1 MDDIFY
7 VDYGTDWAN
16 DNFNSIGERY
26 LLFVRRIKPVN
37 SLEELFKLTA
47 SISTTDNFWIIDSR
61 IKLYPSFKL
70 ESVIPDWDEQYVHT
84 WKVFS
89 DYSIKSEG
97 VYFLSRNYSTTL
109 EYKHSNLLVGYENTK
124 FDIFFISQNTSEEPY
139 KNLLSKF
146 PKIKQVNIT
155 SGIHDAYKEAAS
167 LSTTSMFWVI
177 WDDVVVHPDFKFNFK
192 VRRWNTKYIHVFK
205 NAEYYDGICLFP
217 KLASVSKREL
227 EYRFFANKKEINV
240 QASMPTSPYEKYNI
254 NTYDEYLEISK
265 ETSTNMFWVIPNNV
279 KLVNNFDFTY
289 QVPKYDQH
297 ITHVFRNGEYYD
309 GVCLFSKHNPIT
321 KREFDNRFFINKK
334 EINILASTPLPFD
347 VIFISYNEINADVN
361 YKRLLLKVPTAKR
374 IHGVKGIHNAHIEA
388 AKIANTSMFWVVDG
402 DAEIAEDFEFN
413 FAVPQ
418 YDHDVVHVW
427 KSQNPVNGLVYGN
440 GGVKLLPTKLTMN
453 VDVTS
458 TDMTTSISSK
468 FKAID
473 KISNINRFNTDP
485 FTTWRSAFR
494 ECAKLASK
502 SIRGQVDEETTARLN
517 AWRTLN
523 DNVVYGFYAY
533 SGALAG
539 QAYGQKNASDKEALR
554 KINDFS
560 WLQDQWSLEKS
571 QLSL

>member
-37 SLEELFKLTA
+37 SLEELFRLTA

-70 ESVIPDWDEQYVHT
+70 ESVIPNWDEQYVHT

-109 EYKHSNLLVGYENTK
+109 EYKHSNLLVGYENTH
-124 FDIFFISQNTSEEPY
+124 FDIFFISQNKSEEPY

-155 SGIHDAYKEAAS
+155 NGVHDAYKKAAL

-177 WDDVVVHPDFKFNFK
+177 WDDVIVNDNFKFNFK
-192 VRRWNTKYIHVFK
+192 VRRWNAKYIHVFK

-217 KLASVSKREL
+217 KSASVSKREL
-227 EYRFFANKKEINV
+227 EYRFFANKKEINIV
-240 QASMPTSPYEKYNI
+240 
-254 NTYDEYLEISK
+254 
-265 ETSTNMFWVIPNNV
+265 
-279 KLVNNFDFTY
+279 
-289 QVPKYDQH
+289 
-297 ITHVFRNGEYYD
+297 
-309 GVCLFSKHNPIT
+309 
-321 KREFDNRFFINKK
+321 
-334 EINILASTPLPFD
+334 ASTPKLFD
-347 VIFISYNEINADVN
+347 VIFISYNEINAEDN
-361 YKRLLLKVPTAKR
+361 YKKLLLKVPTAKR

-388 AKIANTSMFWVVDG
+388 AKIATTPMFWVVDA
-402 DAEIAEDFEFN
+402 DAEIVDDFDFN
-413 FAVPQ
+413 LTVPH
-418 YDHDVVHVW
+418 YDYDIVHVW
-427 KSQNPVNGLVYGN
+427 KSQNPVNSLVYGN
-440 GGVKLLPTKLTMN
+440 GGVKLLPTKLTLN
-453 VDVTS
+453 VDITS
-458 TDMTTSISSK
+458 PDMTTSISSK
-468 FKAID
+468 FKAMD
-473 KISNINRFNTDP
+473 AISNINRFNTDP

-502 SIRGQVDEETTARLN
+502 SIKGQVDEETTARLS
-517 AWRTLN
+517 AWCTLN
-523 DNVVYGFYAY
+523 DSAIYGYYAY

-539 QAYGQKNASDKEALR
+539 QAYGQKNASNKEALS